1 MIDLLLTEFEQMAH
15 SLLDANSRLFIGY
28 ITGAMVCAAV
38 VFILQTRQGHPAA
51 LLRFLFPRKLWWHR
65 SARLDYQLFVV
76 NRLVRAFLWAPVVL
90 TMVPIALAFSDILER
105 IFGQILPIA
114 TDTTIVLSS
123 FTLIL
128 FLFDDFSRF
137 LLHYLMHKVP
147 FLWHYHK
154 VHHSAQVLTPMTVYR
169 SHPLESF
176 LYASRMAIAQGLA
189 VGVSYFLF
197 GPTLSMIDV
206 LGANLFV
213 FIFNVFGSNLRHSH
227 VKWHW
232 GKHVEK
238 WLISPVQHQIHHSTN
253 PCHFDKNF
261 GTTLALWD
269 RMFGSLVISQKGQP
283 LRFGLGYR
291 QKAHQHLADAYLRPL
306 QEHWKAANNTG
317 KRKVPKVE
325 TAKSP
330 AQ

>member
-1 MIDLLLTEFEQMAH
+1 MIDLLLTEIEQMAH

-28 ITGAMVCAAV
+28 IAGAILCAAV
-38 VFILQTRQGHPAA
+38 VYALQSRQCHPVA

-65 SARLDYQLFVV
+65 SAQLDYQLFVV
-76 NRLVRAFLWAPVVL
+76 NRLIRAFLWAPVVL
-90 TMVPIALAFSDILER
+90 TMVPIALAFTDILESM
-105 IFGQILPIA
+105 FGPIQPV
-114 TDTTIVLSS
+114 TKDTTIVLSS

-176 LYASRMAIAQGLA
+176 LYASRMAIAQGVA
-189 VGVSYFLF
+189 VGISYFLF
-197 GPTLSMIDV
+197 GPTLSMIDI

-213 FIFNVFGSNLRHSH
+213 FIFNMFGSNLRHSH

-232 GKHVEK
+232 GKHLEK
-238 WLISPVQHQIHHSTN
+238 WVISPVQHQIHHSTN
-253 PCHFDKNF
+253 PRHFDKNF
-261 GTTLALWD
+261 GTTLAIWD
-269 RMFGSLVISQKGQP
+269 RLLGSLVISQKGQSI
-283 LRFGLGYR
+283 RFGLGNH
-291 QKAHQHLADAYLRPL
+291 QKTHTHLADAYFRPL
-306 QEHWKAANNTG
+306 KEHWQSVRKKQKIAAPTVKA
-317 KRKVPKVE
+317 VP
-325 TAKSP
+325 P